1 MDSVKI
7 SWADG
12 IPDTIRTRVLDFFS
26 SADTKGEEAAK
37 RFSEFFHEKGQ
48 MHGMGAPI
56 HSREGTSV

>member
-12 IPDTIRTRVLDFFS
+12 IPDTIRTSLLDFFS

-37 RFSEFFHEKGQ
+37 SFSEFFHERAQ

-56 HSREGTSV
+56 GSREGTTL